1 MFWNLEELSSDFEK
15 GKTSIVEGIDGS
27 IDTWCNKKGIPKISL
42 LEQKTT
48 VIKQI
53 DNNIMELKHKL

>member
-1 MFWNLEELSSDFEK
+1 MFWNLEKWSSDFEK
-15 GKTSIVEGIDGS
+15 AKTSIVEG